1 LKFALLLVFCFLI
14 YTEILAQE
22 YYYITSDGLNVRSLP
37 NRDADILKEIQHGD
51 IINVT
56 EFKESGWSKVKLEN
70 GDIGFVASKFLTK
83 DSNARIES
91 KKDNSNSMSEIPLLY
106 RIIAFI
112 IACFL
117 IIKSVFGGKN
127 ETKQTEETSIVEI
140 AKINKTLN
148 QRIVRLKKGNWYNCK
163 YCNILVQTN
172 SKPSESGCSINTYH
186 QWYQLGEFGNK
197 NYNCKYCNILV
208 QTNSKPSGS
217 GCSINT
223 YHQWNEL

>member
-1 LKFALLLVFCFLI
+1 MKFALLLVFCFLI

-51 IINVT
+51 SINVT

-127 ETKQTEETSIVEI
+127 KTSQTTEKPRVETQKDIPSAQKIDI
-140 AKINKTLN
+140 AKLEKWYFCKNCESLINQN
-148 QRIVRLKKGNWYNCK
+148 RRPNNF
-163 YCNILVQTN
+163 
-172 SKPSESGCSINTYH
+172 GCSKANTH
-186 QWYQLGEFGNK
+186 DWNELGEFGNK
-197 NYNCKYCNILV
+197 NYICKNCSIKVKTERRPN
-208 QTNSKPSGS
+208 NF
-217 GCSINT
+217 GCSKANT
-223 YHQWNEL
+223 HDWNES